1 MEPQRSFKD
10 KMKDF
15 KYVLKITL
23 GLYVFSFAA
32 MLVGNRLISGRANSL
47 IFTNLIFALVLV
59 CIAATI
65 WLAFLLVKYL
75 TERI

>member
-1 MEPQRSFKD
+1 MEPQQSFKD

-15 KYVLKITL
+15 KYVLKLTL
-23 GLYVFSFAA
+23 GLYVVTFAA
-32 MLVGNRLISGRANSL
+32 MMLGNRLVSGRANSL